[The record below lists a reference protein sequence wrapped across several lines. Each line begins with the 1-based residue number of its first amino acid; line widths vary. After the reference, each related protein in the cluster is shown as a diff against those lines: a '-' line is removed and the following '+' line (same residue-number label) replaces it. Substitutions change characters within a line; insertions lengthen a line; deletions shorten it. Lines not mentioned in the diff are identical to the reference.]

1 MYTLTVCAWEFANNR
16 IVGQFLS
23 LIFMLCI
30 FSILVPGPPT
40 AGDGENDLSAFVL
53 PKRTKRTETPVEREA
68 TPQKFVK
75 MVNPYQDQQDDEGL

>member
-1 MYTLTVCAWEFANNR
+1 MYIN
-16 IVGQFLS
+16 
-23 LIFMLCI
+23 
-30 FSILVPGPPT
+30 ILVPGPPT
-40 AGDGENDLSAFVL
+40 AGDGEDDLSAFVL